1 MRSPCFLSFFSGAM
15 GLDLGLEQAG
25 FECLGANEIDPVAAA
40 TIRRNRPSLPLLQC
54 DVRRLDAHRVRRE
67 TGLGNRELDLVA
79 GGPPCQAF
87 STAGRRGSLA
97 DQRGAVAFAFLG
109 LAIQLEPRWIV
120 LENVR
125 GLLSAPLRHRP
136 HAERGSGYPPLSE
149 DERPGGVLRRIGE
162 VLSRAG
168 YGTCVGLYDASLY
181 GAAQRRERVILIA
194 SRGSVAWPLMPPRNE
209 PLQGVTFREATAGL
223 VRYEHAPLRAA
234 QAKYIAMLG
243 PGQNWRDL
251 PERLQREALGRA
263 FDSSGGRTG
272 FLRRLAWD
280 EPSPTLV
287 TSPTMPATLLAHPS
301 ELRPLSVEEYL
312 RLQGFP
318 DDWQVE
324 GTTAQKY
331 RQLGNA
337 VPVPLAACL
346 GRHLLRPVASGMART
361 SRYRGYSSSCLGEV
375 AVP

>member
-1 MRSPCFLSFFSGAM
+1 
-15 GLDLGLEQAG
+15 
-25 FECLGANEIDPVAAA
+25 
-40 TIRRNRPSLPLLQC
+40 
-54 DVRRLDAHRVRRE
+54 
-67 TGLGNRELDLVA
+67 
-79 GGPPCQAF
+79 
-87 STAGRRGSLA
+87 
-97 DQRGAVAFAFLG
+97 
-109 LAIQLEPRWIV
+109 
-120 LENVR
+120 
-125 GLLSAPLRHRP
+125 
-136 HAERGSGYPPLSE
+136 
-149 DERPGGVLRRIGE
+149 
-162 VLSRAG
+162 LSRAG
-168 YGTCVGLYDASLY
+168 FGTCVGLYDASLY

-194 SRGSVAWPLMPPRNE
+194 SREGLAPPLMPPRNE

-223 VRYEHAPLRAA
+223 VRHEHAPLRAA

-251 PERLQREALGRA
+251 PESLQREALGRA

-272 FLRRLAWD
+272 FLRRLGWD

-318 DDWQVE
+318 DEWQVE

-346 GRHLLRPVASGMART
+346 GRHLLRPAAPGVAPT
-361 SRYRGYSSSCLGEV
+361 SRYRGHSSGGFGKI
-375 AVP
+375 AVR